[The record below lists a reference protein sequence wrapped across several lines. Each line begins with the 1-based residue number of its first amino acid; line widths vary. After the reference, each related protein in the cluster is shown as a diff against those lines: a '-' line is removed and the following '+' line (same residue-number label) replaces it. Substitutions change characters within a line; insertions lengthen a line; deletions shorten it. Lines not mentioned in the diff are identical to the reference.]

1 MFATASEGEN
11 VYVWCAARRRLLRMV
26 SLGNKGRCVHFS
38 PDGRLLAACSNDQ
51 FIDVFDRS
59 QGYKKIARC
68 TGHSS
73 TVRHVDWSADSAV
86 IRTVCSAYEILYFSP
101 RTVRASDPLT
111 HSNVYYSL
119 ARLQAFS
126 TERTHTFFYTCSAR
140 ILYVFL
146 HVVYTGRH
154 WRCEM

>member
-1 MFATASEGEN
+1 MSD
-11 VYVWCAARRRLLRMV
+11 V
-26 SLGNKGRCVHFS
+26 KFS
-38 PDGRLLAACSNDQ
+38 PDGRLVAACSNDQ

-101 RTVRASDPLT
+101 RTVRGVVST
-111 HSNVYYSL
+111 HSRSFIYF
-119 ARLQAFS
+119 AR
-126 TERTHTFFYTCSAR
+126 TT
-140 ILYVFL
+140 V
-146 HVVYTGRH
+146 
-154 WRCEM
+154 